1 MNQSVSVSQN
11 IFFTEPFKNRRITG
25 NFPIIPYL
33 IHGKPYQR
41 IWPVE
46 QVEEIYQ
53 GVGQCVSLFIMNQ
66 FVQKHVAQAL
76 IKVLGSVRHII
87 DQTRRKIDGRA
98 EDTGHYR

>member
-11 IFFTEPFKNRRITG
+11 IFFTEPFENRRITG
-25 NFPIIPYL
+25 DFPIIPYL
-33 IHGKPYQR
+33 VHGKPYQR

-53 GVGQCVSLFIMNQ
+53 SVGQCISLFIMNQ
-66 FVQKHVAQAL
+66 FMQKHMAQGL
-76 IKVLGSVRHII
+76 VQVLRHII